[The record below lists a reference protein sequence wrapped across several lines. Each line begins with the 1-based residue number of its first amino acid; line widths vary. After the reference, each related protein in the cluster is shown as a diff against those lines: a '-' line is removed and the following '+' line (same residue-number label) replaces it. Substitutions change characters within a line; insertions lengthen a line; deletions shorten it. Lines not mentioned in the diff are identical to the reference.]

1 MLMTLGVILTATAA
15 SAETRPPPAPEMT
28 DEFIAAVVDS
38 TAAALAETYVYPD
51 VALEMEKRIR
61 DRPDDES
68 LRSD

>member
-1 MLMTLGVILTATAA
+1 MRNIESTPEAT
-15 SAETRPPPAPEMT
+15 PALVLAN
-28 DEFIAAVVDS
+28 EFIAAVVDS
-38 TAAALAETYVYPD
+38 TAAALAETYVYLD